1 MISPPLTESEL
12 DLNEISRLSLN
23 SDDLTIKSPL
33 SSPTFCEHCNLN
45 MILEDEEYQCP
56 KCGIIKKLD
65 CDTDE
70 INIGSD
76 IGRFQIVGQNSKQYQ
91 SAIDKTSNLN
101 KPKIQ
106 SQTIAKDFEM
116 YNQKY
121 RESHNGLTFPR
132 NILVRAAELYLLIQ
146 EKGVIMRSHN
156 KQSVMAFCIKI
167 AFKEIG
173 FIVRDAKIADFMK
186 LKTKGTALGEKI
198 LRKLNEQYK
207 LGINMDIDPTDGYIK
222 TILSIMELELFVDLH
237 TDCKRAIKK
246 CLKKHIGINSTLKTI
261 IYTVVYFVLA
271 SRGYT
276 NISLEDYCNRC
287 ELKQN
292 TISKFLVR
300 VSIHKEELLKFDLDS
315 NQI

>member
-1 MISPPLTESEL
+1 MISSPSIESDL
-12 DLNEISRLSLN
+12 DLNEISRLSIS
-23 SDDLTIKSPL
+23 SDGVSIKSPA
-33 SSPTFCEHCNLN
+33 SSPTFCDHCQMN
-45 MILEDEEYQCP
+45 MILEDDEYQCP
-56 KCGIIKKLD
+56 KCGIIRKPE

-70 INIGSD
+70 VNIGSD
-76 IGRFQIVGQNSKQYQ
+76 IGRFQIVGQNAKQYQ

-106 SQTIAKDFEM
+106 SQTIAKDFET

-121 RESHNGLTFPR
+121 REKHNGLMFPK
-132 NILVRAAELYLLIQ
+132 NILARAAELYLLIQ

-173 FIVRDAKIADFMK
+173 FIVRDAKIADFMN
-186 LKTKGTALGEKI
+186 LKTQGTALGEKI
-198 LRKLNEQYK
+198 LRRLNEKYK

-222 TILSIMELELFVDLH
+222 TILSIMELDIYVKLH
-237 TDCKRAIKK
+237 VECKKAIKK

-261 IYTVVYFVLA
+261 IYTVVYFVLV
-271 SRGYT
+271 SKGYT
-276 NISLEDYCNRC
+276 LASLEEYCNRC

-292 TISKFLVR
+292 TISKFLVK
-300 VSIHKEELLKFDLDS
+300 VNAHKNDLIS
-315 NQI
+315 ANEPSFG